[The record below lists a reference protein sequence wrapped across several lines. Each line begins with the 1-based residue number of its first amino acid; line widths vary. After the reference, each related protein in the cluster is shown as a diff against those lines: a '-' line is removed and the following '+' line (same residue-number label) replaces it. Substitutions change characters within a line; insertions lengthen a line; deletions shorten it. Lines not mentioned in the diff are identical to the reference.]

1 MGKKYSIIVSL
12 FFSVI
17 LIAGCIGPEISLH
30 PKSTE
35 KIYNFPKKAVWKKV
49 ISVLIEMGANV
60 QTMDKESGFLSTGE
74 VGIPTETA
82 RKLVIIPT
90 FHKVVMTIFME
101 ANYQLNIFV
110 SALDNKQTKVK
121 ITSRIRIKSEGWFV
135 FKSNGTLES
144 NFFAMLDNQ
153 LGVVKTKTSTQ
164 PTAIPP
170 SPPPTT
176 PKLKPTS
183 SETSDVIY
191 LITIKNSNIRA
202 APNTKSQ
209 ILTTMKK
216 GTKLEKIDESREWF
230 KVKLPSGQIGHVYK
244 PLVIEF
250 Q

>member
-1 MGKKYSIIVSL
+1 VSL

-17 LIAGCIGPEISLH
+17 LITGCIGPEISLH

-49 ISVLIEMGANV
+49 ISVLVEMGANV

-82 RKLVIIPT
+82 RKLVIVPT

-153 LGVVKTKTSTQ
+153 LGIVVKPKTSTERTQ
-164 PTAIPP
+164 PTASHP
-170 SPPPTT
+170 SPPP
-176 PKLKPTS
+176 
-183 SETSDVIY
+183 SETSDRIY
-191 LITIKNSNIRA
+191 LITIKNSNVRA

-209 ILTTMKK
+209 IIAVMKK
-216 GTKLEKIDESREWF
+216 GTKLEKISESREWF
-230 KVKLPSGQIGHVYK
+230 EVKVPSGKIGHIYK
-244 PLVIEF
+244 PLVIVI